1 MNVKRICV
9 VILLF
14 VYAIQPCKAYSVL
27 THEAIIDA
35 NWENILLPLLKEKFP
50 GSSAEALKEAH
61 AYAYGGAVVP
71 DMGYYPFGSKLFTN
85 LIHYVRS
92 GEFIEILFNNAQNIN
107 EFAFAA
113 GVLCHYYADVYGHKL
128 GINLSVPL
136 IYPKMKKKYGDTVTF
151 GENHI
156 SHVQTEFSFDVLQT
170 ARGNYASSAY
180 HDFIGFQIAQSL
192 LQRAFMET
200 YGLDVN
206 ELFGNF
212 PRAVA
217 RFRWTVINLLPFFT
231 KAAWAN
237 KKSDIR
243 KLQPTATS
251 RSFIYRMRRKNY
263 AHQFGEKEQ
272 PKFFAHVVSLF
283 IQVIP
288 KVGPLRVLNFE
299 SPTPQAER
307 LFVSSFDIASTFYGN
322 DITELKK
329 KNAQLKNM
337 DFDTGIKTSKG
348 EYALADETYCK
359 LVVSLKDKNFT
370 TITPSLKQNILSFY
384 ADREGLMQTGQQKK
398 AADAITELKMVQ
410 PVKEN

>member
-50 GSSAEALKEAH
+50 GSSAEAFKEAH

-92 GEFIEILFNNAQNIN
+92 GEFIEILFNDAQNMN

-113 GVLCHYYADVYGHKL
+113 GILCHYYADVYGHKL
-128 GINLSVPL
+128 GINVSVPL
-136 IYPKMKKKYGDTVTF
+136 IYPQMKKKYGDTVTF
-151 GENHI
+151 AENHI
-156 SHVQTEFSFDVLQT
+156 SHVRTEFSFDVLQT
-170 ARGNYASSAY
+170 ARGNYASTGY

-212 PRAVA
+212 PHAVA

-237 KKSDIR
+237 KKNDIR

-272 PKFFAHVVSLF
+272 PRFFAHVVSLL

-299 SPTPQAER
+299 SPTAQAER
-307 LFVSSFDIASTFYGN
+307 LFVSSFDVASTFYGN
-322 DITELKK
+322 DITELRKN
-329 KNAQLKNM
+329 NAQVKNM

-348 EYALADETYCK
+348 EYVLADETYCK
-359 LVVSLKDKNFT
+359 LVVSLKGKNFS

-384 ADREGLMQTGQQKK
+384 ADREGVMQTSQQKK
-398 AADAITELKMVQ
+398 AADAIAELKMFQ
-410 PVKEN
+410 PVKVN

>member
-9 VILLF
+9 IILLF
-14 VYAIQPCKAYSVL
+14 VYAIHPCKAYSVL

-35 NWENILLPLLKEKFP
+35 NWDKILLPLLKEKFP
-50 GSSAEALKEAH
+50 GSSADALKEAH

-92 GEFIEILFNNAQNIN
+92 GDFIEALFNDARNIN

-113 GVLCHYYADVYGHKL
+113 GVLCHYYADIYGHKL
-128 GINLSVPL
+128 GINVSVPL
-136 IYPKMKKKYGDTVTF
+136 IYPKMRKKYGDTVTF
-151 GENHI
+151 AENHI
-156 SHVQTEFSFDVLQT
+156 SHVRTEFSFDVLQT
-170 ARGNYASSAY
+170 ARGNYASIAY

-231 KAAWAN
+231 KAAWAS

-251 RSFIYRMRRKNY
+251 RNFIYRMRRKNY
-263 AHQFGEKEQ
+263 SHQFGEKEQ
-272 PKFFAHVVSLF
+272 PKFFAHVVSSL
-283 IQVIP
+283 IQVMP

-299 SPTPQAER
+299 SPTPEAER
-307 LFVSSFDIASTFYGN
+307 LFVSSFDVTSAFYAR
-322 DITELKK
+322 DITGLKK
-329 KNAQLKNM
+329 NNAQLNNM
-337 DFDTGIKTSKG
+337 DFDTGIKTSEG
-348 EYALADETYCK
+348 EYVLADETYCK
-359 LVVSLKDKNFT
+359 LIVSLKDKNFT

-384 ADREGLMQTGQQKK
+384 ANRGSVMPAGQQKK
-398 AADAITELKMVQ
+398 AADAISELKMVQ
-410 PVKEN
+410 LTTEK